1 MAEKISRF
9 EDLVA
14 WQKARAFCANVHR
27 LTSSGRLEKNFGF
40 RDQIQRAAVSVMS
53 NLAEGFDRASRR
65 EFHKFIV
72 VAKGSCAEVRSL
84 LYVALD
90 AGFVGKEDFHAA
102 LRDAEELARI
112 LAGLRSAVSRQI
124 PVAKVK

>member
-1 MAEKISRF
+1 
-9 EDLVA
+9 
-14 WQKARAFCANVHR
+14 
-27 LTSSGRLEKNFGF
+27 
-40 RDQIQRAAVSVMS
+40 MS
-53 NLAEGFDRASRR
+53 NLPKGFDRASGK

-90 AGFVGKEDFHAA
+90 AGLVSKKDFHAA
-102 LRDAEELARI
+102 MRDAQELARI

-124 PVAKVK
+124 STAKVKCWGGGGRLKDSGLRTGD

>member
-1 MAEKISRF
+1 MTEKISRF
-9 EDLVA
+9 EDLIA

-27 LTSSGRLEKNFGF
+27 LTASGRLEKNYGF
-40 RDQIQRAAVSVMS
+40 RDQVQRAAVSIMS
-53 NLAEGFDRASRR
+53 NLAEGFDRASRK

-90 AGFVGKEDFHAA
+90 AGLMSKEDFHVAM
-102 LRDAEELARI
+102 RDAQELARI

-124 PVAKVK
+124 PPAKVK